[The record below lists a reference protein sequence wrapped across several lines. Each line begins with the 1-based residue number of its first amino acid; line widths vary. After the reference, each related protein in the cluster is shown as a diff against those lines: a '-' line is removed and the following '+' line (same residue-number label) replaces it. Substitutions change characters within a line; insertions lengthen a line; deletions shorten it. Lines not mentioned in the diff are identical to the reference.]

1 MHSLQITSPSHHKSP
16 TVAGGTYTGLEKDSR
31 ASHIPTRP
39 HSTHIH
45 GNYNISSYASTLET
59 AGSGSASG
67 TTNDLESNKISP
79 ADIPTTA
86 TSPVKGAHEPPVEIN
101 LTSTV
106 QSSPPDGSAP
116 PNLASAP
123 DSKTTREATDVVE
136 AKESTLLTS
145 SLGVVELR
153 GHHPRKGSEPPPSLQ
168 NLFTRDMGSSRRW
181 ADRQF
186 SAGDLGNVHLKQH
199 SFDSSHLKSISPQYP
214 KYLSRVKSPSV
225 LDKSAMRLDAV
236 SAAGGGEGGSG
247 EGGGEGEGG
256 RREGKE
262 SIHQAPRSNLNSAI
276 SSPQVFRP
284 PAAQDSAGGSG
295 QSMVRAQSSQQ
306 LKVEPADNEKTQRNK
321 FAKSGSGESALEL
334 SMHHLPT
341 SIPEIPYGL
350 KLMKDRELSHSKE
363 SLDSSKDAQSGP
375 GLKRTSSRES
385 EKGKEQQQPV
395 FPKVISQGLTKE
407 PTPAVSVSLRDLNK
421 ENRERSAP
429 SKDTQTSAEGSVE
442 NMQAPLFQQVWPQI
456 STILRDGFQEHFIL

>member
-1 MHSLQITSPSHHKSP
+1 MP
-16 TVAGGTYTGLEKDSR
+16 
-31 ASHIPTRP
+31 
-39 HSTHIH
+39 
-45 GNYNISSYASTLET
+45 
-59 AGSGSASG
+59 
-67 TTNDLESNKISP
+67 P
-79 ADIPTTA
+79 ADIPSAT
-86 TSPVKGAHEPPVEIN
+86 TSPLKVSHEPPVEIS

-116 PNLASAP
+116 PSLASAP
-123 DSKTTREATDVVE
+123 DSKPATE
-136 AKESTLLTS
+136 ESTLLTS
-145 SLGVVELR
+145 SLGGMELR

-168 NLFTRDMGSSRRW
+168 ALFSRDMGSSRRW

-225 LDKSAMRLDAV
+225 LDKNAMRLDAA
-236 SAAGGGEGGSG
+236 SAAGGGADGGG
-247 EGGGEGEGG
+247 GGGGEGEGG

-262 SIHQAPRSNLNSAI
+262 NIHHAPHSHLNSAI

-284 PAAQDSAGGSG
+284 MNLPAAQDSGGGSS
-295 QSMVRAQSSQQ
+295 QPMVRAQSTQQ
-306 LKVEPADNEKTQRNK
+306 LKAEPADNEKTQRNK
-321 FAKSGSGESALEL
+321 FSKSGSGESTSEL
-334 SMHHLPT
+334 STHHLPT
-341 SIPEIPYGL
+341 SIPEIPSGL
-350 KLMKDRELSHSKE
+350 KLMKDRELSQSKE

-385 EKGKEQQQPV
+385 VKGREQQQPA

-407 PTPAVSVSLRDLNK
+407 SAPTVGVSLRDLNK

-442 NMQAPLFQQVWPQI
+442 NMQAPLFQQVCASNVHIDSSQTLKWHNSCVLKLGKKMGEADNAVPPVSHLLSCDCHVTRSLFGGNCRVLPQSI
-456 STILRDGFQEHFIL
+456 QVWS